1 MAGNS
6 SHPGR
11 GVISKAFSLLEAF
24 RPANRELSLN
34 QLARRTDLPISTVY
48 RTANELV
55 ECGGLERVDGG
66 GYRVGLRLWEI
77 GSLSD
82 RATSML
88 TVVVPFMQDLYE
100 VTHETVQLAILDGR
114 DALFIE
120 KLYGTRSAMVR
131 STRGGRLPLHCTGVG
146 KVLLAHAPPELA
158 EQLLENGLQRF
169 TRYTLTTP
177 QELTRALDEVR
188 RTGLAFQREEMDL
201 GLVSVAAPIMDADN
215 TVVASLSVV
224 VRSSRIQLRQ
234 LAPAVQTAAAS
245 ASREMRE
252 HSVRGA
258 NADGMLRMLRA
269 GQPQSGDG
277 RLPAGPQP
285 HPGTAGARPASSSRD
300 GRRAAAGDTG

>member
-6 SHPGR
+6 IHPGR

-34 QLARRTDLPISTVY
+34 QLARRTELPISTVY

-55 ECGGLERVDGG
+55 ENGALERVDGG

-88 TVVVPFMQDLYE
+88 TVVVPFMQDLYQ
-100 VTHETVQLAILDGR
+100 VTHETVQLAILDGQE
-114 DALFIE
+114 ALFIE
-120 KLYGTRSAMVR
+120 KLYGMRSALVR

-146 KVLLAHAPPELA
+146 KVLLAHAPQELVDSVI
-158 EQLLENGLQRF
+158 ERGLERY
-169 TRYTLTTP
+169 TRYTMTTAH
-177 QELTRALDEVR
+177 ELNRALAEIR
-188 RTGLAFQREEMDL
+188 RTGVAFQREEMDL
-201 GLVSVAAPIMDADN
+201 GLVSVAAPLTDAEG
-215 TVVASLSVV
+215 TVVAALSVV
-224 VRSSRIQLRQ
+224 VRSSRYQLRQ

-252 HSVRGA
+252 HEVHGA
-258 NADGMLRMLRA
+258 NADGLLRMLRF
-269 GQPQSGDG
+269 GQPGESSARTGTK
-277 RLPAGPQP
+277 
-285 HPGTAGARPASSSRD
+285 HP
-300 GRRAAAGDTG
+300 

>member
-34 QLARRTDLPISTVY
+34 QLARRTGLPISTVY

-55 ECGGLERVDGG
+55 ENGALERVDGG

-77 GSLSD
+77 GSLAD

-88 TVVVPFMQDLYE
+88 SIVVPFMQDLYE
-100 VTHETVQLAILDGR
+100 VTHETVQLAILDGQ
-114 DALFIE
+114 DALFVE
-120 KLYGTRSAMVR
+120 KIYGTRSALVR

-146 KVLLAHAPPELA
+146 KALLAKAPQEFVDRLI
-158 EQLLENGLQRF
+158 ERGLQR
-169 TRYTLTTP
+169 YTPYTMTTAR
-177 QELTRALDEVR
+177 ELNRALGEVR

-201 GLVSVAAPIMDADN
+201 GLVSVAAPLTDADDD
-215 TVVASLSVV
+215 VVAALSVV
-224 VRSSRIQLRQ
+224 VRSSPYQLRQ

-252 HSVRGA
+252 HGVHGA
-258 NADGMLRMLRA
+258 TADSMLRMLRI
-269 GQPQSGDG
+269 GQSSDTGSDRQQSGDHL
-277 RLPAGPQP
+277 R
-285 HPGTAGARPASSSRD
+285 
-300 GRRAAAGDTG
+300 